1 MSNNMKV
8 NATCQFAVAGVDL
21 EKKSVPVILSDES
34 EVVRYSWDNGKYFLT
49 LKHNDE
55 NVDLSRKDIL
65 PLFINHNTYDLPIG
79 KFENVRIEDK
89 KLKANAVFDEG
100 DDESMKIFNKLAKGF
115 LQSFSVGIDII
126 EKVLSKEV
134 DGVKY
139 YDVTRWAI
147 DEASVVGIPAIPT
160 AKVGLKHEDGVN
172 RAEVEALATNQKSK
186 QGEVMNEEQ
195 LQTLKSEHAEAL
207 TKAKADGA
215 ILERERVSAI
225 LALHGDDLIK
235 QSSIKD
241 GLSIGETAIALNA
254 SLATVISTHKT
265 DFEAAAAEL
274 NKNNVSP
281 ETEALSK
288 EEQLAKE
295 ADDAIASLVKGK

>member
-1 MSNNMKV
+1 MSK
-8 NATCQFAVAGVDL
+8 CQGISCKFAIEGIDL

-34 EVVRYSWDNGKYFLT
+34 EVVRFNFQDGKHYIRL
-49 LKHNDE
+49 LHGEE

-65 PLFINHNTYDLPIG
+65 ALFINHNTDDLPTAI
-79 KFENVRIEDK
+79 FEDVRIEDK
-89 KLKANAVFDEG
+89 KSKANAVFDEA
-100 DDESMKIFNKLAKGF
+100 DAESMKIFNKLSKGF
-115 LQSFSVGIDII
+115 LKSFSVGIDII
-126 EKVLSKEV
+126 EKVLVKEEN
-134 DGVKY
+134 GFKY
-139 YDVTRWAI
+139 YDVTRWALN
-147 DEASVVGIPAIPT
+147 EASVVGIPAIPN
-160 AKVGLKHEDGVN
+160 AKVGLKNEDTDGVN
-172 RAEVEALATNQKSK
+172 RAEVEALAKNQKSK

-195 LQTLKSEHAEAL
+195 LQALKSEHAEAL

-215 ILERERVSAI
+215 VLERERVSAI
-225 LALHGDDLIK
+225 LALHGDDSIK
-235 QSSIKD
+235 QLSIKD

-295 ADDAIASLVKGK
+295 ADDAIANLVKGK